1 MKDKIAVFLPTRK
14 GSQRVENKNTRPF
27 SYYKFGLLELKLK
40 QLIKVKHVNEII
52 LSTNDESCLE
62 IGNNIAKECSHLRID
77 IRPDNLAS
85 SNTNLTDLVKYVP
98 STTDCNH
105 ILWTHV
111 TSPFIEADDYSRAI
125 ETYYESLSKGFDS
138 LMSVRLFKNFLWSKE
153 KNDIINRNTQQK
165 WPRTQDLMTLYEVDS
180 GIFIANRSIYQ
191 ENQNRVGDKPFLFEQ
206 DHIKSFDIDWEID
219 FKMAEAIHEKLYDN
233 NLSKNI

>member
-1 MKDKIAVFLPTRK
+1 MKDKVAIFLPTRK

-27 SYYKFGLLELKLK
+27 SYYNYGLLELKLK
-40 QLIKVKHVNEII
+40 QLVKVKIVDEII

-62 IGNNIAKECSHLRID
+62 IGKSFVKDYPHLRID

-98 STTDCNH
+98 GITNCDH

-111 TSPFIEADDYSRAI
+111 TSPFIEASDYSHAI
-125 ETYYESLSKGFDS
+125 ETYYDSLSKGFDS
-138 LMSVRLFKNFLWSKE
+138 LMSVRLFKNFLWNKE
-153 KNDIINRNTQQK
+153 KNDIINRNTEQK

-180 GIFIANRSIYQ
+180 GIFIANRSTYQ
-191 ENQNRVGDKPFLFEQ
+191 ENHNRVGDKPFLFEQ

-219 FKMAEAIHEKLYDN
+219 FKMAEAIHEKLIVN
-233 NLSKNI
+233 NRVD